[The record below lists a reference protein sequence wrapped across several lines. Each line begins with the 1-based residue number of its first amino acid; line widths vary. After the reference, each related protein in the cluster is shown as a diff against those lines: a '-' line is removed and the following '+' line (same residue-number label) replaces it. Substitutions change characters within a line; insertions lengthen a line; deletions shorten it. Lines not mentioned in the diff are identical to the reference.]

1 MLLPEMRSGP
11 VSCFGGHRLAVS
23 QSADIAVVRTEWI
36 SSRPGAC
43 EPVSPYSSPL
53 RPAWRKAGAL

>member
-36 SSRPGAC
+36 SSRPAAC
-43 EPVSPYSSPL
+43 EPVSPYS
-53 RPAWRKAGAL
+53 